1 MFAGNVERTLQKI
14 NILDIKEE
22 NEAWVQTFFF
32 PSDIWVHFWSVTYRL
47 GVLFEVAL
55 NKFVVEDSMTV
66 FVVLNTIS
74 VLTFK

>member
-32 PSDIWVHFWSVTYRL
+32 PYDIWVHFWSVTYRL